1 MKLYRLSIVAALALS
16 GLLML
21 TSSSPAQNS
30 NSNTNT
36 NTRPERRA
44 PNIKQRVERLST
56 ELNLTDDQKTKVTA
70 LFEKEAK
77 DMRALRDETDGA
89 TRREKMRTIRQEQD
103 KELKAILTPD
113 QQEKWKQLREQM
125 RQRRQNG
132 AGGAGEAAPA
142 PKPEPKNPDQ
152 AQ

>member
-1 MKLYRLSIVAALALS
+1 MKLNRLSIVAALALG

-21 TSSSPAQNS
+21 ASVSSAQ

-36 NTRPERRA
+36 NTRPERRG
-44 PNIKQRVERLST
+44 PNIKQRVDRLGT
-56 ELNLTDDQKTKVTA
+56 ELNLMDDQKTKVTA

-77 DMRALRDETDGA
+77 EMRDLRAETDGA
-89 TRREKMRTIRQEQD
+89 ARREKGRAMRQETD
-103 KELKAILTPD
+103 KELKTILTPD

>member
-1 MKLYRLSIVAALALS
+1 MKLRRFSIVAALTLS

-21 TSSSPAQNS
+21 TSTSSAQ
-30 NSNTNT
+30 NTNT
-36 NTRPERRA
+36 NAPQQRRA
-44 PNIKQRVERLST
+44 PNIKQRVERLSK

-70 LFEKEAK
+70 LFEKDAK
-77 DMRALRDETDGA
+77 EMRDLRDETNRD
-89 TRREKMRTIRQEQD
+89 TRREKMAAIRKDQD
-103 KELKAILTPD
+103 KELKTILTSD
-113 QQEKWKQLREQM
+113 QQEKWKQLREEM
-125 RQRRQNG
+125 RQRRQSG

>member
-1 MKLYRLSIVAALALS
+1 
-16 GLLML
+16 ML
-21 TSSSPAQNS
+21 TSTSSAQ
-30 NSNTNT
+30 NTNT
-36 NTRPERRA
+36 NAPQQRRA
-44 PNIKQRVERLST
+44 PNIKQRVERLSK

-70 LFEKEAK
+70 LFEKEGK
-77 DMRALRDETDGA
+77 EMRDLRGETDRD
-89 TRREKMRTIRQEQD
+89 TRREKMRTLRQDQD
-103 KELKAILTPD
+103 KELKTILTPD

-125 RQRRQNG
+125 RQRRPQNG

>member
-1 MKLYRLSIVAALALS
+1 
-16 GLLML
+16 ML
-21 TSSSPAQNS
+21 TSTSSAQ

-36 NTRPERRA
+36 NTPRRA
-44 PNIKQRVERLST
+44 PNIKQRVDRLGT

-70 LFEKEAK
+70 LFEKEGK
-77 DMRALRDETDGA
+77 EMRDLRAETDGA
-89 TRREKMRTIRQEQD
+89 TRREKMRTIRQDTD
-103 KELKAILTPD
+103 KELKTILTPD